1 MLSARL
7 LDALPSSSSS
17 GQPVHAAVR
26 RTFTVLA
33 PLYDA
38 LVPFISRTAH
48 RRGLERLAVQDG
60 ETVLDVGI
68 GTGRSLPALLDA
80 APAGRVWG
88 IDATPAMV
96 RRARRR
102 VPPRLGDS
110 VVLTDGDAASL
121 PLPDAAVDAV
131 FSSYTLDTMP
141 ADERVRSLREIGRVL
156 RPAGRLVTVT
166 MGRPR
171 TPVGHL
177 WASLAGRAP
186 ALLGHA
192 RPVAM
197 APLLQREGFQ
207 VTDRERTTQM
217 GFPSDIVCARK
228 TDRAD
233 PVSGSSFPS
242 SFTFDG

>member
-1 MLSARL
+1 
-7 LDALPSSSSS
+7 
-17 GQPVHAAVR
+17 VHASVR
-26 RTFTVLA
+26 RTFTALA

-38 LVPFISRTAH
+38 LVPLISRAAR

-60 ETVLDVGI
+60 ETVLDVGV
-68 GTGRSLPALLDA
+68 GTGRSLPALLDV
-80 APAGRVWG
+80 APTGMVWG

-110 VVLTDGDAASL
+110 VVLTGGDAASL

-141 ADERVRSLREIGRVL
+141 PDERVRSLREIGRVL
-156 RPAGRLVTVT
+156 RPTGRLVTVT
-166 MGRPR
+166 MGRAR

-177 WASLAGRAP
+177 WALLGDRVPS
-186 ALLGHA
+186 LLGHA

-197 APLLQREGFQ
+197 APLLRQEGFR
-207 VTDRERTTQM
+207 VTAREHTTQM
-217 GFPSDIVCARK
+217 GFPSEIVCARK
-228 TDRAD
+228 ADRTN
-233 PVSGSSFPS
+233 PSRSSSFPS

>member
-1 MLSARL
+1 M
-7 LDALPSSSSS
+7 
-17 GQPVHAAVR
+17 HASVR
-26 RTFTVLA
+26 RTFTALA

-38 LVPFISRTAH
+38 LVPLISRTAR

-60 ETVLDVGI
+60 ETVLDVGV

-80 APAGRVWG
+80 VPAGMVWG
-88 IDATPAMV
+88 IDATPAML

-102 VPPRLGDS
+102 VPSRLGDS

-121 PLPDAAVDAV
+121 PLPDTSVDAV
-131 FSSYTLDTMP
+131 FSSYTLDTMSP
-141 ADERVRSLREIGRVL
+141 DDRVRSLREIGRVL

-171 TPVGHL
+171 TPIGHL
-177 WASLAGRAP
+177 WALIAGRAP
-186 ALLGHA
+186 LLLGHA

-197 APLLQREGFQ
+197 APLLRQEGFR
-207 VTDRERTTQM
+207 VTGREKQTQM
-217 GFPSDIVCARK
+217 GFPSEIVCAR
-228 TDRAD
+228 TAD
-233 PVSGSSFPS
+233 PADPGLPSPFPS